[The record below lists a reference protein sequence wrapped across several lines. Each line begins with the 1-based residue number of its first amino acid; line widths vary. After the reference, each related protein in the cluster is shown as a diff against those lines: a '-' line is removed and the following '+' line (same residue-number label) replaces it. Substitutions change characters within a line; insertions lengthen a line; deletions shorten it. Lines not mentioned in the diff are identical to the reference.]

1 MPLKHASLH
10 APPGLRPIS
19 SSGLSTGQETSG
31 MLAAI
36 DVGVGKEEK
45 DEEGDDDDDLFRCG
59 Q

>member
-1 MPLKHASLH
+1 
-10 APPGLRPIS
+10 
-19 SSGLSTGQETSG
+19 